1 MGRSARKGPSH
12 PGFVDKVA
20 SRTLPASA
28 VAVLLS
34 LGTKRAIYDFLD
46 RNARRV

>member
-1 MGRSARKGPSH
+1 MGRSTRKGPSH
-12 PGFVDKVA
+12 PGFVENAA
-20 SRTLPASA
+20 SHTLSASA

-34 LGTKRAIYDFLD
+34 LGTKRAICGFLD